1 MGCAGAALPVRERRL
16 LKTRAAFS
24 RRSSREIKDL
34 AYSLWS
40 FASLQ
45 KVDENLDSLLNEV
58 LLKACEFQP
67 KELANTAWAIAKL
80 AIRESDLLG
89 VLGR

>member
-24 RRSSREIKDL
+24 RRSREIKDL
-34 AYSLWS
+34 AYALWS
-40 FASLQ
+40 FASFQ
-45 KVDENLDSLLNEV
+45 KVEENLDSLLNEV

-89 VLGR
+89 ALGR